1 MRILILGAAGEI
13 SRRFTKRILNER
25 QDELILY
32 ARNGTRRLTRLKPKR
47 EKIIDGDFTDWN
59 ILVEAM
65 EGVDIVYLNSLD
77 SPAATQQIL
86 NAMKICE
93 VDRLICSSILGIYDE
108 LIARYGHSYARIA
121 GNTLV
126 DRQKLS
132 AEIIEQS
139 GINYTILRM
148 TWLYNQRNNERYVLT
163 QKSEPVRG
171 RQVAREAVARL
182 LMDILA
188 DPECY
193 AQQSLGVAEPNA
205 DWTAQFYIDDTFWA
219 CDVRQQVLD
228 EWK

>member
-32 ARNGTRRLTRLKPKR
+32 ARNGTRRLKRLKPKR

-59 ILVEAM
+59 ILVEAMEGVDM

-148 TWLYNQRNNERYVLT
+148 TWLYNQINNERYVLT

-193 AQQSLGVAEPNA
+193 AQQSLGVAELNT
-205 DWTAQFYIDDTFWA
+205 D
-219 CDVRQQVLD
+219 
-228 EWK
+228 